1 MVGEGLPV
9 ASQSSVRE
17 SPCEAS
23 MEGGR
28 DAEGGTVCGCV
39 GGGGGGGG
47 VLSQST
53 GCGNYRGSH
62 LVRPVQ
68 QCLSCSPQH

>member
-39 GGGGGGGG
+39 GGGGGGG
-47 VLSQST
+47 
-53 GCGNYRGSH
+53 Y
-62 LVRPVQ
+62 
-68 QCLSCSPQH
+68 